1 METSFNAQ
9 LASGYHSKS
18 QIARVLTENWTEM
31 YMYCPICGWQTIS
44 KFPNNKAVAD
54 FYCPNCKSEFEQKSK
69 NGAFGNKIADGA
81 YSTFIQ
87 RINSNH
93 NPDFLMMSYSLEKM
107 RVENMFFVPK
117 HFFVPDVV
125 EKRKPLSKTAK
136 RAGWVGCNILLDKIP
151 TQGRITVV
159 ENGTALDKDSVLNQV
174 KWAQKIKTENIL
186 ARGWLI
192 DILHCVNAISSD
204 IFTVE
209 KGSGRLS

>member
-1 METSFNAQ
+1 
-9 LASGYHSKS
+9 
-18 QIARVLTENWTEM
+18 
-31 YMYCPICGWQTIS
+31 
-44 KFPNNKAVAD
+44 
-54 FYCPNCKSEFEQKSK
+54 
-69 NGAFGNKIADGA
+69 
-81 YSTFIQ
+81 
-87 RINSNH
+87 
-93 NPDFLMMSYSLEKM
+93 MMSYSLEKM

-159 ENGTALDKDSVLNQV
+159 ENGTALDKDSVLNKV

-204 IFTVE
+204 IFTLDM
-209 KGSGRLS
+209 SCPTNRAI